1 LKGDYGKELLL
12 STSSARSKYYQYLD
26 DKKKEAEIKQEITE
40 SEK

>member
-1 LKGDYGKELLL
+1 VDYGKELLL